1 MEGSSTSRLSVEV
14 AGYRDGQKY
23 RCVVTDA
30 EGNTAV
36 SGTAV
41 ITVAEPEA
49 PVITGQP
56 EDYTGSVGETARF
69 TVQASGT
76 GLTYQWQYS
85 NASSNIWR
93 DSSMPGSGTET
104 ISVPIINSRD
114 GQKYRCVI
122 TSGTGRVVTTETAVL
137 TVIAN

>member
-1 MEGSSTSRLSVEV
+1 MLRQIYGEILPWKEAVLHGSALKWQDIVTDR
-14 AGYRDGQKY
+14 KY

-56 EDYTGSVGETARF
+56 EDYTGSVG
-69 TVQASGT
+69 
-76 GLTYQWQYS
+76 
-85 NASSNIWR
+85 
-93 DSSMPGSGTET
+93 
-104 ISVPIINSRD
+104 
-114 GQKYRCVI
+114 
-122 TSGTGRVVTTETAVL
+122 
-137 TVIAN
+137 